1 MTHAAQP
8 GILEELPA
16 VARFLEFD
24 LAPDAQPRAALKAVA
39 RLVDGTNV
47 VMGVGA
53 SLANK
58 LGKPIAGLDAF
69 PAFSG
74 DGVNIPSTPAAL
86 WFWLRGDDR
95 GALVHRARAIAHA
108 LGSAFTLVRS
118 NDAFRF
124 AGGRDLSGYED
135 GTENPRD
142 ERALHVALVA
152 DGSAGMIDASFVAVQ
167 QWQHNLDHFESLSQK
182 DRDHVIGRRQRDNQ
196 EIKSAPPSAHVKRTA
211 QESFDP
217 NAFVLRRSMPWN
229 DGERHGLVFIAF
241 GATLTPYE
249 MLLQRMT
256 GQDDGILDGLFRFTR
271 PITGAYYWCPPLRNG
286 KVDLRAIG
294 L

>member
-8 GILEELPA
+8 GILEEIPA

-39 RLVDGTNV
+39 RLVDGKNV

-74 DGVNIPSTPAAL
+74 DGVNIPSTPTAL

-95 GALVHRARAIAHA
+95 GALVLRARAIGHA
-108 LGSAFTLVRS
+108 LSSVFTLVRS

-142 ERALHVALVA
+142 ERALQVALVA
-152 DGSAGMIDASFVAVQ
+152 DGSAGMVGASFVAVQ

-182 DRDHVIGRRQRDNQ
+182 DRDHVIGRRRRDNQ

-217 NAFVLRRSMPWN
+217 TAFVLRRSMPWN